1 MSETVGALLGW
12 ISSLL
17 TADPLMLLM
26 CSSFVGS
33 FLQGVAHEITG
44 EKATLP
50 QLEDFADEIGH
61 TTFFPHPN
69 SRKRKNKRMQGWVEK
84 AEEEVRVLEI
94 RAAEAEQRRQT
105 SEAAAASC
113 RPGRVAR
120 NSTNCSRDES
130 VV

>member
-1 MSETVGALLGW
+1 MCETVGALLGW
-12 ISSLL
+12 ISSVL

-61 TTFFPHPN
+61 TTFFPCLLLQSIHHSVTGAMHKVKKKKRLP
-69 SRKRKNKRMQGWVEK
+69 RKLFFGKCVDKN
-84 AEEEVRVLEI
+84 L
-94 RAAEAEQRRQT
+94 
-105 SEAAAASC
+105 
-113 RPGRVAR
+113 
-120 NSTNCSRDES
+120 S
-130 VV
+130 VS